1 MIIEFRRAMILE
13 DVTERECAWCAR
25 PHQAETVVIVANGLM
40 DDGSTL
46 GVICPNCLAYLAE
59 TNPESFPSVEQ
70 YEVALQRYPEPVFAS
85 IEEATR
91 VSEEDDQAFEEAYD
105 ASWLPPAR
113 H

>member
-46 GVICPNCLAYLAE
+46 GVICPNCLTYLAE
-59 TNPESFPSVEQ
+59 ANPESFPSVEQ
-70 YEVALQRYPEPVFAS
+70 YAEAVQRYPEPVFS
-85 IEEATR
+85 SLEEATR
-91 VSEEDDQAFEEAYD
+91 VIEEDEQAFEEAYD
-105 ASWLPPAR
+105 TS
-113 H
+113 